1 MTERAG
7 VGAVILTVVT
17 LLGAS
22 CGMSRPSETPAD
34 GSVPHSHEE
43 HSAGGTTESFDF
55 GKPGDPEHEDRSLKV
70 VALDTLRFKPAR
82 LGVNLGQTVTFFVT
96 NSGKNEHEFV
106 IGDRAFQRQH
116 EKEMAEEHALMH
128 NAGNAIV
135 LPPGHT
141 ERLTWTFTM
150 PGHFLYGCHV
160 AGHYAAGMVGT
171 IKVRQ
176 PS

>member
-1 MTERAG
+1 MTQRAS
-7 VGAVILTVVT
+7 VGATILTAAA

-22 CGMSRPSETPAD
+22 CGISRPSGTS
-34 GSVPHSHEE
+34 GSAAPHHHGE
-43 HSAGGTTESFDF
+43 HAAAAPSESFDF
-55 GKPGDPEHEDRSLKV
+55 GKLGDPEHEDRSVEV

-82 LGVNLGQTVTFFVT
+82 LEVNVGQTVTFFVT
-96 NSGKNEHEFV
+96 NSGKTKHEFV
-106 IGDRAFQRQH
+106 IGDKAYQRQH
-116 EKEMAEEHALMH
+116 EEDMASGHTLMH
-128 NAGNAIV
+128 NAGNAIQ
-135 LPPGHT
+135 LPPGNT
-141 ERLTWTFTM
+141 ERLTWTFTY